1 MGNTKG
7 SPATKEE
14 EEPAA
19 AAMNPSL
26 ASPLN
31 VQVGTKVRRNPCWD
45 DEAWGHMD
53 IHPPTDTTGT
63 IVGWTDEWADPHGDI
78 DGGWDALCR
87 VRWDAAAADASLSQY
102 RMGFCGEYWLEIVSG
117 GLDPPRAPKP
127 PKPEAE
133 DTYEGLFAAAG
144 EPTCGGAH
152 RIRRLRHRED
162 AEGRTVVF
170 APSPPTALE
179 LTQKDDL
186 QLFWRVHAGDV
197 EGARAV
203 LARTPSVV
211 EKEIAPYEFP
221 AKGRLAAWPYQ
232 NFDGEYGDTALAL
245 ATRYRHTA
253 MVELLVSVADGRGQA
268 KAADGGGDTR
278 VSTKDKRVE
287 ACLIAQD
294 SESAVVREFS
304 DCTLGATE
312 AALRGG
318 GNGCTT
324 AGGEADGK
332 EGVEDAVS
340 EAVGTVGLF
349 VASSMVRGCGVAGL
363 GTCIDPP
370 APPGGSVKAGVCGVG
385 EGKEGGG
392 GARAVGAAAV
402 GAAAESGA
410 AVGIR
415 WLVFNGHSDAN
426 QVEYCRS
433 MVERWQ
439 TTLIERGDEVLSCLE
454 CPTRMELDGAL
465 ANHFRVCRETPGGG
479 ACGVF
484 AIVHGDPDE
493 GAWCGIPVEGG
504 GDGSEAGSSLGWG
517 DLEELGA
524 LNLGKGGQLFIVS
537 DSCYSAKMGKKAFAS
552 VRRRHLEGVQ
562 GGVRE
567 GGEGEEGEPGEQGQG
582 GHGRGNVAAPPP
594 VLGFLAASLLPEKNF
609 SGQFALEAMATRR
622 KLSHASRLSLRLREA
637 AGQGSGVAAGAVA
650 AKGAKGAEGGAEGGA
665 EEEVPRALE
674 MVERIPVE
682 GDDFAP
688 WWFFYAPMETV
699 VDPAVKAIY
708 II

>member
-1 MGNTKG
+1 MGNTQG
-7 SPATKEE
+7 STTTKEE
-14 EEPAA
+14 PAVAA
-19 AAMNPSL
+19 AINPSL

-45 DEAWGHMD
+45 DEAWGLSD

-63 IVGWTDEWADPHGDI
+63 IVGWTDEYADPHGDI

-87 VRWDAAAADASLSQY
+87 VQWDAAAADSTLSQY
-102 RMGFCGEYWLEIVSG
+102 RMGFCGEYWLEVVSG
-117 GLDPPRAPKP
+117 GVVPPRAPKP

-133 DTYEGLFAAAG
+133 DTYDGLFAAAAG

-170 APSPPTALE
+170 VPSPPTALE

-197 EGARAV
+197 EGARTV
-203 LARTPSVV
+203 LARTPSLVA
-211 EKEIAPYEFP
+211 KEIAPYEFP

-232 NFDGEYGDTALAL
+232 NFDGEYGDTALVL

-268 KAADGGGDTR
+268 KAADGGGGAC

-294 SESAVVREFS
+294 SESAVVCEFS

-318 GNGCTT
+318 KGCTT
-324 AGGEADGK
+324 ADGEADGK
-332 EGVEDAVS
+332 EDVADAVS
-340 EAVGTVGLF
+340 EAVGMVGLF

-363 GTCIDPP
+363 ETCIDPP
-370 APPGGSVKAGVCGVG
+370 GDSVKVGGCGVD
-385 EGKEGGG
+385 EGKEGGEG
-392 GARAVGAAAV
+392 TSAV

-426 QVEYCRS
+426 QVEYCQA
-433 MVERWQ
+433 MVEQWQ
-439 TTLIERGDEVLSCLE
+439 TTLIQRGDEVLSCLE
-454 CPTRMELDGAL
+454 CPTRGELDDAL

-504 GDGSEAGSSLGWG
+504 GDGSEVGSSLGWG

-524 LNLGKGGQLFIVS
+524 LDLGKGGQLFIVS

-562 GGVRE
+562 GGVQGE
-567 GGEGEEGEPGEQGQG
+567 GGGEGEEGKQG
-582 GHGRGNVAAPPP
+582 GHGHGNVAAPPP

-637 AGQGSGVAAGAVA
+637 AGQGSGGAAGAVGV
-650 AKGAKGAEGGAEGGA
+650 KGAKGAEVGARGVA

-699 VDPAVKAIY
+699 LDPAVKAIY